1 MKTLPSQLIQIHNR
15 PVHDSFIGEG
25 FLLQQCLTIPSQKLN
40 FSKKPKFSDVKI
52 VLLNNKDDGLS
63 ENVLK
68 VQLIGSES
76 RHIKYFCD
84 DRQASNVVE
93 ELVKAGLDLVICQYG
108 VKPRLKQ
115 ALVEAGESQF
125 KVTMTNYF
133 LFSKRCGFLQ
143 KHHS

>member
-25 FLLQQCLTIPSQKLN
+25 FLLQQCLTIPGQKLN
-40 FSKKPKFSDVKI
+40 FSKKPKVRDIKI

-63 ENVLK
+63 ENILK
-68 VQLIGSES
+68 VQLLGPGS

-84 DRQASNVVE
+84 DSQASNVAD
-93 ELVKAGLDLVICQYG
+93 ELMKAGLDLVICQYG

-115 ALVEAGESQF
+115 AIVEAGESKFTIKAQ
-125 KVTMTNYF
+125 
-133 LFSKRCGFLQ
+133 
-143 KHHS
+143 